1 MPFNLEPEIVGLV
14 ALGLV
19 LLLLIL
25 WLALRKK
32 SPKHMDDETAEFKR
46 DLDDY
51 SQSMSSNSSKKFI
64 SKASGNCEHDFEVT
78 GFPPD
83 KIGSHVILTCKKCS
97 EKLTVTVSES
107 YKYLRQRGDVR
118 DAQARAR
125 GSK

>member
-1 MPFNLEPEIVGLV
+1 
-14 ALGLV
+14 
-19 LLLLIL
+19 
-25 WLALRKK
+25 
-32 SPKHMDDETAEFKR
+32 MDDETAEFKR